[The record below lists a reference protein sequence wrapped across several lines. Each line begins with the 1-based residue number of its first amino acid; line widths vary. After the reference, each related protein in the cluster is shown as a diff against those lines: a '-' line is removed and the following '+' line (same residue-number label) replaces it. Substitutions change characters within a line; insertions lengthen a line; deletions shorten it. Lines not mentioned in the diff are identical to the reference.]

1 MRHLE
6 ELPHTADLG
15 FRVRARSLP
24 GLFYWA
30 GRGLLAAMFEG
41 PLPPPHGHRILR
53 LSADDLE
60 TLLVRFLNELIYLAL
75 TRGEV
80 PVGLAIR
87 LLPGDRGCALEA
99 RLAWVPF
106 SRVADRFLGEVKS
119 ATFHG
124 LKIEKTDAGYQAQVV
139 LDV

>member
-15 FRVRARSLP
+15 FRVWARTLP
-24 GLFYWA
+24 GIFYWA
-30 GRGLLAAMFEG
+30 ARGLVAAMFEG
-41 PLPPPHGHRILR
+41 ALPPPEGHRTLR

-60 TLLVRFLNELIYLAL
+60 TLLVRFLNELIFLVL

-80 PVGLAIR
+80 PVAVQLS
-87 LLPGDRGCALEA
+87 LLPEKGACALVA
-99 RLAWVPF
+99 RLGVVPF

-124 LKIEKTDAGYQAQVV
+124 LKIERTDAGYRAQVV